1 MAENEQGTFKPQFG
15 AELNIESIIGAP
27 LVAASKANVMMLT
40 GQAQF
45 LLDYCFT
52 KEEGSDLRQPLM
64 IEMILSQPVVDHTK
78 QPTDPEYISINKM
91 AFQVPLL
98 CLLPL
103 NSLAID
109 KINVDFDLEI
119 TSVGSYNYESK
130 VNADVQLVERKAVLN
145 GRIAPAKQEYKR
157 NSHEQ
162 YDSTLSSRLKV
173 NIHAGR
179 LPLPKGLLTI
189 LDLYT
194 KSIQPIQKIDKQS
207 EKNKS
212 MIDQYIP
219 CPVCKTQIPI
229 DLHLLVQGMQFS
241 CPNCQAAIGLS
252 TESRPIVNEAVD
264 NFEKLKKLSPQKE

>member
-78 QPTDPEYISINKM
+78 QPTDPGYISINKM

-119 TSVGSYNYESK
+119 TSVGSYNY
-130 VNADVQLVERKAVLN
+130 
-145 GRIAPAKQEYKR
+145 
-157 NSHEQ
+157 
-162 YDSTLSSRLKV
+162 
-173 NIHAGR
+173 
-179 LPLPKGLLTI
+179 
-189 LDLYT
+189 
-194 KSIQPIQKIDKQS
+194 
-207 EKNKS
+207 
-212 MIDQYIP
+212 
-219 CPVCKTQIPI
+219 
-229 DLHLLVQGMQFS
+229 
-241 CPNCQAAIGLS
+241 
-252 TESRPIVNEAVD
+252 
-264 NFEKLKKLSPQKE
+264 

>member
-78 QPTDPEYISINKM
+78 QPTDPGYISINKM

-130 VNADVQLVERKAVLN
+130 VNADVERKAVLN

-179 LPLPKGLLTI
+179 LPLPKGVLTI

-207 EKNKS
+207 EK
-212 MIDQYIP
+212 
-219 CPVCKTQIPI
+219 
-229 DLHLLVQGMQFS
+229 
-241 CPNCQAAIGLS
+241 
-252 TESRPIVNEAVD
+252 E
-264 NFEKLKKLSPQKE
+264 

>member
-1 MAENEQGTFKPQFG
+1 MSENEQGTFKPQFG

-52 KEEGSDLRQPLM
+52 KEEGSNLRQPLM
-64 IEMILSQPVVDHTK
+64 IEMVLSQPVVDHTK
-78 QPTDPEYISINKM
+78 QPTDPGYISINKM

-119 TSVGSYNYESK
+119 TSV
-130 VNADVQLVERKAVLN
+130 LN
-145 GRIAPAKQEYKR
+145 GRIAPAKQEYKK
-157 NSHEQ
+157 NSREQ

-179 LPLPKGLLTI
+179 LPLPKGVLTL

-207 EKNKS
+207 EK
-212 MIDQYIP
+212 
-219 CPVCKTQIPI
+219 
-229 DLHLLVQGMQFS
+229 
-241 CPNCQAAIGLS
+241 
-252 TESRPIVNEAVD
+252 EE
-264 NFEKLKKLSPQKE
+264 

>member
-1 MAENEQGTFKPQFG
+1 MSENEQGTFKPQFG

-64 IEMILSQPVVDHTK
+64 IEMVLSQPVVD
-78 QPTDPEYISINKM
+78 PGYISINKM

-119 TSVGSYNYESK
+119 TSVGSYDYKSQ
-130 VNADVQLVERKAVLN
+130 VNADVQLVEKKAVLN
-145 GRIAPAKQEYKR
+145 GRIAPAKQEYKKNFR
-157 NSHEQ
+157 EQ

-179 LPLPKGLLTI
+179 LPLPKGVLTL

-207 EKNKS
+207 EK
-212 MIDQYIP
+212 
-219 CPVCKTQIPI
+219 
-229 DLHLLVQGMQFS
+229 
-241 CPNCQAAIGLS
+241 
-252 TESRPIVNEAVD
+252 EE
-264 NFEKLKKLSPQKE
+264 

>member
-52 KEEGSDLRQPLM
+52 KEEGSGLRQPLM
-64 IEMILSQPVVDHTK
+64 IEMLLSQPVVDHTK
-78 QPTDPEYISINKM
+78 QPTDPGYISINKM

-109 KINVDFDLEI
+109 KVDVDFDLEI
-119 TSVGSYNYESK
+119 TSVGSYNYQSK
-130 VNADVQLVERKAVLN
+130 VNEEMQLVERKAVLN
-145 GRIAPAKQEYKR
+145 GRIAPARQCSK
-157 NSHEQ
+157 NSNEQ
-162 YDSTLSSRLKV
+162 YDSTLTSRLKV
-173 NIHAGR
+173 NIHAGS
-179 LPLPKGLLTI
+179 LPLPKGVLAI

-194 KSIQPIQKIDKQS
+194 KSIQPVPRTDKPS
-207 EKNKS
+207 EK
-212 MIDQYIP
+212 
-219 CPVCKTQIPI
+219 
-229 DLHLLVQGMQFS
+229 
-241 CPNCQAAIGLS
+241 
-252 TESRPIVNEAVD
+252 E
-264 NFEKLKKLSPQKE
+264 

>member
-1 MAENEQGTFKPQFG
+1 MSENEQGTFKPQFG

-52 KEEGSDLRQPLM
+52 KEEGSNLRQPLM
-64 IEMILSQPVVDHTK
+64 IEMVLSQPVVDHTK
-78 QPTDPEYISINKM
+78 QPTDPGYISINKM

-119 TSVGSYNYESK
+119 TSVGSYDYKSQ
-130 VNADVQLVERKAVLN
+130 VNADVQLVEKKAVLN
-145 GRIAPAKQEYKR
+145 GRIAPAKQEYKK
-157 NSHEQ
+157 NSREQ

-179 LPLPKGLLTI
+179 LPLPKGVLTL

-194 KSIQPIQKIDKQS
+194 KSIQPIQ
-207 EKNKS
+207 
-212 MIDQYIP
+212 YIP
-219 CPVCKTQIPI
+219 CPVCRTQIPI
-229 DLHLLVQGMQFS
+229 DLHLLIQGVQFS
-241 CPNCQAAIGLS
+241 CPNCQAAIGLAS
-252 TESRPIVNEAVD
+252 ESRSVVSEAVD
-264 NFEKLKKLSPQKE
+264 NFEKLKKMAPQKK

>member
-1 MAENEQGTFKPQFG
+1 MSENEQGTFKPQFG

-52 KEEGSDLRQPLM
+52 KEEGSNLRQPLM
-64 IEMILSQPVVDHTK
+64 IEMVLSQPVVDHTK
-78 QPTDPEYISINKM
+78 QPTDPGYISINKM

-119 TSVGSYNYESK
+119 TSQ
-130 VNADVQLVERKAVLN
+130 VNAGVQLVEKKAVLN
-145 GRIAPAKQEYKR
+145 GRIAPAKQEYKKNFR
-157 NSHEQ
+157 EQ

-179 LPLPKGLLTI
+179 LPLPKGVLTL

-207 EKNKS
+207 EK
-212 MIDQYIP
+212 
-219 CPVCKTQIPI
+219 
-229 DLHLLVQGMQFS
+229 
-241 CPNCQAAIGLS
+241 
-252 TESRPIVNEAVD
+252 EE
-264 NFEKLKKLSPQKE
+264 

>member
-1 MAENEQGTFKPQFG
+1 MSENEQGTFKPQFG

-64 IEMILSQPVVDHTK
+64 IEMVLTQPVVDHTK
-78 QPTDPEYISINKM
+78 QPTDPGYISINKM

-109 KINVDFDLEI
+109 KI
-119 TSVGSYNYESK
+119 TSVGYYDYKSK
-130 VNADVQLVERKAVLN
+130 VNADVQLVEKKAVLN
-145 GRIAPAKQEYKR
+145 GRIAPAKQEYKKNFR
-157 NSHEQ
+157 EQ

-179 LPLPKGLLTI
+179 LPLPKGVLTL

-207 EKNKS
+207 EK
-212 MIDQYIP
+212 
-219 CPVCKTQIPI
+219 
-229 DLHLLVQGMQFS
+229 
-241 CPNCQAAIGLS
+241 
-252 TESRPIVNEAVD
+252 EE
-264 NFEKLKKLSPQKE
+264 

>member
-1 MAENEQGTFKPQFG
+1 MSENEQGTFKPQFG

-64 IEMILSQPVVDHTK
+64 IEMVLSQPVVDHTK
-78 QPTDPEYISINKM
+78 QPTDPGYISINKM

-119 TSVGSYNYESK
+119 TSVGSYDYKSQTNPENRKTTASK
-130 VNADVQLVERKAVLN
+130 KRQKLLQITIALCRNLFSKFQLN
-145 GRIAPAKQEYKR
+145 
-157 NSHEQ
+157 
-162 YDSTLSSRLKV
+162 
-173 NIHAGR
+173 
-179 LPLPKGLLTI
+179 
-189 LDLYT
+189 
-194 KSIQPIQKIDKQS
+194 QS
-207 EKNKS
+207 ENG
-212 MIDQYIP
+212 IINH
-219 CPVCKTQIPI
+219 IHI
-229 DLHLLVQGMQFS
+229 
-241 CPNCQAAIGLS
+241 IGVY
-252 TESRPIVNEAVD
+252 T
-264 NFEKLKKLSPQKE
+264 F